1 MVLNWLSLNA
11 SRTFSPSPVIRK
23 VFGVSRTLAQREVLL
38 ERYRSGYLLHDLD
51 AIDSLLTLGVVD
63 AATMRPALTFKM
75 TESSKHA
82 PRAEALMARLE
93 ALEANRE
100 TPGRDS
106 ETSRS
111 SALGSP
117 ADNGASNKAG
127 TKAAEL
133 VQGLDKAQLQLF
145 LACVLGRQFSY
156 VRQYGEALEE
166 AHVHSRYI
174 PTLSKIARYGSAIWE
189 RAKTGNRVAVPAVVK
204 IDPADHVDALEFW
217 ACFALQH
224 IEEYV
229 TLSPNPERRACVDT
243 LDRILS
249 NLEHLEDAFRSRLLR
264 SSSDWLGPE
273 KEEHVAAQRDLALLR
288 NGLESASELQSQQ
301 LDVGAGLQFN
311 DPRFPGGWAPVV

>member
-1 MVLNWLSLNA
+1 M
-11 SRTFSPSPVIRK
+11 
-23 VFGVSRTLAQREVLL
+23 
-38 ERYRSGYLLHDLD
+38 
-51 AIDSLLTLGVVD
+51 
-63 AATMRPALTFKM
+63 
-75 TESSKHA
+75 
-82 PRAEALMARLE
+82 
-93 ALEANRE
+93 
-100 TPGRDS
+100 
-106 ETSRS
+106 
-111 SALGSP
+111 
-117 ADNGASNKAG
+117 
-127 TKAAEL
+127 
-133 VQGLDKAQLQLF
+133 
-145 LACVLGRQFSY
+145 
-156 VRQYGEALEE
+156 EE

-189 RAKTGNRVAVPAVVK
+189 RTKTGNRVAVPAVVK